1 MSDSDIKPNTPEEA
15 VELGLRKAIRT
26 AIQASNIGDAKIS
39 CFWLPDEFDEDD
51 TKGKV
56 PPYVFIEASPGRM
69 SGYRS
74 KLRDI
79 PVSITCVTLPDG
91 DKDGNG
97 KRMRDLYP
105 VVRGVID
112 SEAFK
117 FPEPIKAQGFTVDE
131 SSVGPTTDYMPMA
144 TFIVTFRIST

>member
-1 MSDSDIKPNTPEEA
+1 MSDSDIKPATPEEA

-39 CFWLPDEFDEDD
+39 CFWLPDEFDADD
-51 TKGKV
+51 IKGKV
-56 PPYVFIEASPGRM
+56 PPYVFIEAQPARM
-69 SGYRS
+69 AGYRS

-91 DKDGNG
+91 DVDGRD

-112 SEAFK
+112 NETFT
-117 FPEPIKAQGFTVDE
+117 FPAPVVAQGFTVDE
-131 SSVGPTTDYMPMA
+131 SSTSATDDYMPMVSF
-144 TFIVTFRIST
+144 TVTFRISI